1 MVLVGL
7 SWLVCWLLVQVFSVE
22 IVKAILT
29 TGIIFLIVGLLY
41 DHTPW
46 IRKT

>member
-7 SWLVCWLLVQVFSVE
+7 SWLVAWLLVQVFNVE
-22 IVKAILT
+22 LVKAILT

-41 DHTPW
+41 DYKPW
-46 IRKT
+46 VRKP